1 MGREC
6 ERCLLSWVV
15 RQQAGAQGGGEE
27 ELRNNLR
34 GEAPLEEPQ
43 SQWEASLTYFCSLSF
58 PPLTPFWESLSVV
71 LKFVKILRPFFSHL
85 LSRSSPSITNIV
97 HLTFLRSIILFYT
110 WIFAP
115 WEKLYQCQ
123 RVAAW
128 KGRCTIYLWQIRIW
142 KEKTANKLKYI
153 NSTILSNWNM
163 QIWKPGIV
171 TENY

>member
-15 RQQAGAQGGGEE
+15 RQQAGAQGSGEE

-43 SQWEASLTYFCSLSF
+43 SQWEASLTYFCSPSF
-58 PPLTPFWESLSVV
+58 PPLTPFWESMSVV
-71 LKFVKILRPFFSHL
+71 LKFVKSLRPFFFPSALSFVTFRHKYSASYFPPVNNAL
-85 LSRSSPSITNIV
+85 LNMDICP
-97 HLTFLRSIILFYT
+97 LPQ
-110 WIFAP
+110 W
-115 WEKLYQCQ
+115 Q

-142 KEKTANKLKYI
+142 KEKTANKLRYI
-153 NSTILSNWNM
+153 NLTILSNWNM

-171 TENY
+171 TEN